1 MAKERRKVRV
11 GEVVSDKMAKTVV
24 VAVRWRQRHPLYGKA
39 VPRISKFYAHDGEN
53 QCTLG
58 DLVRI
63 EETRPLSR
71 LKHWRVI
78 EVVRHREIVEVKPVE
93 LDRELLAETQAE
105 PLPVDEEETAAE
117 EIVETEPVTQEE
129 KSE

>member
-11 GEVVSDKMAKTVV
+11 GEVISDKMDKTVV

-39 VPRISKFYAHDGEN
+39 VQRVTKCYAHDGEN
-53 QCTLG
+53 RCRVG

-63 EETRPLSR
+63 EETRLLSR

-78 EVVRHREIVEVKPVE
+78 DIVEHREIAEVKPEE
-93 LDRELLAETQAE
+93 LDRELLAETRAQPLASDEEEPEAE
-105 PLPVDEEETAAE
+105 AVQDEPPDEEETE
-117 EIVETEPVTQEE
+117 R
-129 KSE
+129 

>member
-11 GEVVSDKMAKTVV
+11 GEVISNKMDKTIV

-53 QCTLG
+53 TCRLG

-63 EETRPLSR
+63 EETRPISR
-71 LKHWRVI
+71 LKRWRMVG
-78 EVVRHREIVEVKPVE
+78 IVERRDIAEVKPEE
-93 LDRELLAETQAE
+93 LDRELLAETLAQPLAIEEESPEEKE
-105 PLPVDEEETAAE
+105 PVAGETSDEEEKME
-117 EIVETEPVTQEE
+117 
-129 KSE
+129 